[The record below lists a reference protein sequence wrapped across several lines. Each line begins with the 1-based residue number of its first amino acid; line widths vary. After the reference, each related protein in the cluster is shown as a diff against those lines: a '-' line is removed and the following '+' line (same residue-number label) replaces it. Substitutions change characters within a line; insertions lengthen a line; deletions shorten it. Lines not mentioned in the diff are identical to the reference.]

1 MAGRVVTRPDLI
13 GKRQGQVLMVAWAMM
28 PRWVDA
34 RILAVVADP
43 DSDLTRGRRVLA
55 SLESRGMLV
64 REVARMAT
72 HSPLVRYQISEAG
85 MEALKV
91 WLSRWQPKYPGE

>member
-1 MAGRVVTRPDLI
+1 MTRPDLI

-55 SLESRGMLV
+55 SLEARGMIG
-64 REVARMAT
+64 REIETRQQ
-72 HSPLVRYQISEAG
+72 HSPLVRYRITEAG
-85 MEALKV
+85 MEALKI

>member
-1 MAGRVVTRPDLI
+1 MTRPDLI

-55 SLESRGMLV
+55 TLEARGMLA
-64 REVARMAT
+64 REIARLST

-91 WLSRWQPKYPGE
+91 WLSRWQPKYPGA